1 MKTLEKIRETF
12 YELVDIGAPSG
23 FEEPM
28 IIYMKKALQPNVD
41 EAWVTKRGNV
51 IGVQEG
57 VDPDAPKIALVA
69 HMDQVGFVVFNID
82 DNGFINFRR
91 AGGIAK
97 RALQGQ
103 HVRLLTEKGPV
114 KGVIGV
120 KHGHTTKPEESNI
133 LPPYEEYYIDIGAYN
148 RDDTFEMGVKI
159 GTPIIFDVSP
169 IELGN
174 DQIASK
180 CVDDRAGLTAILIV
194 AESLKDQDLASTIY
208 YVGAIEEEVGLR
220 GSEIALYE
228 YDVDIAIAI
237 DTFPA
242 GYQPDVEMRD
252 IYYKVGKGPAIH
264 FGEIGSGN
272 VRIQSQVVAK
282 WLRRVANEEG
292 IPFQS
297 GFMHGGT
304 DALALMQTRGGLPA
318 TTIGVPRKYSHSP
331 IETFDL
337 KDLDRLIKL
346 LTAALKGLNK
356 DIKFNRV

>member
-1 MKTLEKIRETF
+1 LEKIRKTF

-28 IIYMKKALQPNVD
+28 IIHMRKALEPNVD
-41 EAWVTKRGNV
+41 RVLVSKRGNV
-51 IGVQEG
+51 IGIQEG
-57 VDPDAPKIALVA
+57 LDPDSPKVALVA

-82 DNGFINFRR
+82 EKGFIYFRR

-103 HVRLLTEKGPV
+103 PVRILTGKGPV

-120 KHGHTTKPEESNI
+120 KHGHTTTPEEANR
-133 LPPYEEYYIDIGAYN
+133 LPPYEEYYIDIGAYSKE
-148 RDDTFEMGVKI
+148 DTLNMGVKV
-159 GTPIIFDVSP
+159 GTPIVFDALPV
-169 IELGN
+169 ELGN

-180 CVDDRAGLTAILIV
+180 CVDDRAGLTAVLMV
-194 AESLKDQDLASTIY
+194 AETLKNLEIPSTVY

-220 GSEIALYE
+220 GSEVALYNL
-228 YDVDIAIAI
+228 DVDLAIAI

-252 IYYKVGKGPAIH
+252 IFYEVGKGPAIH
-264 FGEIGSGN
+264 VGEIGSGN
-272 VRIQSQVVAK
+272 VKIQAQVVAN
-282 WLRRVANEEG
+282 WLRKVAEAEG
-292 IPFQS
+292 IQFQS
-297 GFMHGGT
+297 GLMHGGT
-304 DALALMQTRGGLPA
+304 DAMALMQTRGGLPA

-337 KDLDRLIKL
+337 KDLERLIGIL
-346 LTAALKGLNK
+346 VSALTGLNK
-356 DIKFNRV
+356 GVKFDRV